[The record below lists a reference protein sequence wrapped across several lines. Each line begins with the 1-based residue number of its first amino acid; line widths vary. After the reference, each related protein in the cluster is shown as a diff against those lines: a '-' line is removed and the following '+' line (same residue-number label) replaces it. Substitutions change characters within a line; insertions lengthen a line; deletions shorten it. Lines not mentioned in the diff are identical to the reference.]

1 MNAII
6 VDKKNKEMIIG
17 EMEAILYK
25 PSIYYDKENVE
36 IYKNQTLLD
45 LNRLVVILECY
56 YEIDQSLIKT

>member
-17 EMEAILYK
+17 EMELILYK
-25 PSIYYDKENVE
+25 LSMLYDKDNVE

-45 LNRLVVILECY
+45 LNRLVVILESY
-56 YEIDQSLIKT
+56 YEIDQSLIKI

>member
-17 EMEAILYK
+17 EMEAVLYK
-25 PSIYYDKENVE
+25 PSIYYDKDNVE

-56 YEIDQSLIKT
+56 YEIDQSMIKI